1 MVKGM
6 AKGMDF
12 SIDAWMEEYQ
22 RAVKERFGGRVWFI
36 GLQGSFGR
44 GEATEGSDI
53 DAVLILDTV
62 SAADLQAYGDLLDG
76 LPQRDRVC
84 GFVSGQE
91 ELLAWEP
98 SDLFQFY
105 HDTVPLFGSLDE
117 LSGRISR
124 EDVVQAIHLD
134 ACNIYH
140 MTVHNLVH
148 EKSMEILKD
157 LCKSAVF
164 VLQAI
169 AFLQT
174 GIYARKK
181 TELAKLLGLED
192 RRILDLGREIRG
204 WMQEA
209 EGIDA
214 DGKEAEAEIEIE
226 EKREEEAGK
235 WKDWSGL
242 LLEWASAWIKRAQ
255 KGKSDEG

>member
-6 AKGMDF
+6 AKGMDI

-44 GEATEGSDI
+44 GEATEDSDI

-84 GFVSGQE
+84 GFVSGRE

-105 HDTVPLFGSLDE
+105 HDTVPVHGSLDE
-117 LSGRISR
+117 LLGRISR
-124 EDVVQAIHLD
+124 EDVVRAIHLG

-148 EKSMEILKD
+148 EKSVVILKD
-157 LCKSAVF
+157 LCKSAAF

-181 TELAKLLGLED
+181 TELAKLLEPED
-192 RRILDLGREIRG
+192 RRILDWGREIRG

-209 EGIDA
+209 DEMIV
-214 DGKEAEAEIEIE
+214 DGEEAEIEIE
-226 EKREEEAGK
+226 EKREEEAEAGK
-235 WKDWSGL
+235 LKDWSGL

-255 KGKSDEG
+255 KGKIE

>member
-84 GFVSGQE
+84 GFVSGRE

-98 SDLFQFY
+98 SDLFQFIMIPCRCS
-105 HDTVPLFGSLDE
+105 VPWMNCQGGSA
-117 LSGRISR
+117 GRMWCR
-124 EDVVQAIHLD
+124 RFTWAPAIFT
-134 ACNIYH
+134 I
-140 MTVHNLVH
+140 
-148 EKSMEILKD
+148 
-157 LCKSAVF
+157 
-164 VLQAI
+164 
-169 AFLQT
+169 
-174 GIYARKK
+174 
-181 TELAKLLGLED
+181 
-192 RRILDLGREIRG
+192 
-204 WMQEA
+204 
-209 EGIDA
+209 
-214 DGKEAEAEIEIE
+214 
-226 EKREEEAGK
+226 
-235 WKDWSGL
+235 
-242 LLEWASAWIKRAQ
+242 
-255 KGKSDEG
+255 

>member
-124 EDVVQAIHLD
+124 EDVVQAIHLG

-148 EKSMEILKD
+148 EKSVEILKD

-169 AFLQT
+169 AFWQT

-181 TELAKLLGLED
+181 TELAKLLGHPGFGQGD
-192 RRILDLGREIRG
+192 PRMDAGGRGHRRG
-204 WMQEA
+204 WER
-209 EGIDA
+209 GRSRDR
-214 DGKEAEAEIEIE
+214 GKEGGRGRGRKMERLVGAA
-226 EKREEEAGK
+226 A
-235 WKDWSGL
+235 
-242 LLEWASAWIKRAQ
+242 
-255 KGKSDEG
+255 